1 MLDDGNLTMQ
11 RRLSK
16 GGIDGGTEAKR
27 AATAPWASVD
37 ASALAGR

>member
-16 GGIDGGTEAKR
+16 GDIDGGIGAMPT
-27 AATAPWASVD
+27 ATALWACADSF
-37 ASALAGR
+37 ATTGR